1 MTSLDRLNVSRETT
15 DLLTQFSE
23 LVERWTVRINLI
35 SKASV
40 DGIWERHVADSA
52 QLFELAPEFEHW
64 VDLGS
69 GGGFPGIVIAIIA
82 KEARPEARITLV
94 ESDLRKATF
103 LRTAIRELGLNAKV
117 IAERIEELPPLG
129 ADVLSARAL
138 ADLPA
143 LLEFTELHLAKSG
156 TAIFPKGQNWRK
168 EDEAARQL
176 WSYSLDPVKSKTS
189 AEAAI
194 LLIKDVSRV

>member
-1 MTSLDRLNVSRETT
+1 MTSLDGLNVSRETS
-15 DLLTQFSE
+15 DLLLQFSA
-23 LVERWTVRINLI
+23 LVERWTVKINLI

-40 DGIWERHVADSA
+40 GDIWKRHVADSA
-52 QLFELAPEFEHW
+52 QLFELAPEFDHW

-69 GGGFPGIVIAIIA
+69 GGGFPGIVIAIIG
-82 KEARPEARITLV
+82 KEAQPDAKITLV

-103 LRTAIRELGLNAKV
+103 LRTAIRELGLNATV
-117 IAERIEELPPLG
+117 IADRNEEMPSLC

-138 ADLPA
+138 ADLPT
-143 LLEFTELHLAKSG
+143 LLEYADLHLVRTG

-168 EDEAARQL
+168 EDEAAREL
-176 WSYSLDPVKSKTS
+176 WSYTLEPVKSKTS

>member
-1 MTSLDRLNVSRETT
+1 MTSLDGLNVSRETS
-15 DLLTQFSE
+15 DLLLQFSA
-23 LVERWTVRINLI
+23 LVEKWTVKINLI

-40 DGIWERHVADSA
+40 GDIWERHVADSA
-52 QLFELAPEFEHW
+52 QLFELAPEFDHW

-69 GGGFPGIVIAIIA
+69 GGGFPGIVIAIIG
-82 KEARPEARITLV
+82 KEAQPDAKITLV

-103 LRTAIRELGLNAKV
+103 LRAAIRELGLNATV
-117 IAERIEELPPLG
+117 IADRIEEMPSLR

-138 ADLPA
+138 ADLPS
-143 LLEFTELHLAKSG
+143 LLEYVDLHLVRTG

-168 EDEAARQL
+168 EDEAAREL
-176 WSYSLDPVKSKTS
+176 WSYTLDPVKSKTS

-194 LLIKDVSRV
+194 LLIKDVFRV

>member
-1 MTSLDRLNVSRETT
+1 MTSLDGLNVSRETT

-23 LVERWTVRINLI
+23 LVERWTARINLI

-52 QLFELAPEFEHW
+52 QLFELAPAFEHW

-117 IAERIEELPPLG
+117 IADRIEELPPLA

-138 ADLPA
+138 ADLSA
-143 LLEFTELHLAKSG
+143 LLEFTDLHLAKNG

>member
-1 MTSLDRLNVSRETT
+1 MTSLDGLNVSRETS
-15 DLLTQFSE
+15 DLLLQFSA
-23 LVERWTVRINLI
+23 LVERWTVKINLI

-40 DGIWERHVADSA
+40 GDIWERHVADSA
-52 QLFELAPEFEHW
+52 QLFELASEFDHW

-69 GGGFPGIVIAIIA
+69 GGGFPGIVIAIIG
-82 KEARPEARITLV
+82 KEAQPDAKITLV

-103 LRTAIRELGLNAKV
+103 LRTAIRELGLNATV
-117 IAERIEELPPLG
+117 IADRIEEMPSLS

-138 ADLPA
+138 ADLPT
-143 LLEFTELHLAKSG
+143 LLEYADLHLVRTG

-168 EDEAARQL
+168 EDEAAREL
-176 WSYSLDPVKSKTS
+176 WSYTLEPVKSKTS

>member
-143 LLEFTELHLAKSG
+143 LLEFTDLHLAKSG

>member
-1 MTSLDRLNVSRETT
+1 MTSLDGLNVSRETT

-82 KEARPEARITLV
+82 KEARPEGRITLV

>member
-1 MTSLDRLNVSRETT
+1 MTSLDGLNVSRETT

-40 DGIWERHVADSA
+40 DGILERHVADSA

>member
-1 MTSLDRLNVSRETT
+1 
-15 DLLTQFSE
+15 
-23 LVERWTVRINLI
+23 
-35 SKASV
+35 
-40 DGIWERHVADSA
+40 
-52 QLFELAPEFEHW
+52 
-64 VDLGS
+64 
-69 GGGFPGIVIAIIA
+69 
-82 KEARPEARITLV
+82 
-94 ESDLRKATF
+94 
-103 LRTAIRELGLNAKV
+103 V

-143 LLEFTELHLAKSG
+143 LLEFTDLHLAKSG

>member
-35 SKASV
+35 SNASV

-143 LLEFTELHLAKSG
+143 LLEFTDLHLAKSG

>member
-1 MTSLDRLNVSRETT
+1 MTSLDGLNVSRETT

-117 IAERIEELPPLG
+117 IAERIEGLPPLG